1 MSLKQLS
8 VIGAGRVG
16 QTVAALLT
24 RTHRVVINEVCN
36 RSLGSAQL
44 AVDFIGQGQGVANI
58 SSMRPSELW
67 MISCVDSEIAAV
79 SHLLA
84 ATGVVRSGDIVF
96 HTSGALPS
104 TVLAPFHAC
113 GAHVASI
120 HPVKSFADPSLAVET
135 FEGTW
140 CGVEGDDSACVELTR
155 LFGSIG
161 ASVFRFTAEAKELCH
176 IGHVFASNYL
186 VAILD
191 CAQHL
196 YSAAGVPESV
206 RGAFLQSIVEG
217 TLQNVSILGGERALT
232 GPVKRGDTVVIKRH
246 LELLQTQA
254 PELCGAYAELAKG
267 ALRIAER
274 AGLHPEKVEAV
285 SKVLA
290 TR

>member
-1 MSLKQLS
+1 
-8 VIGAGRVG
+8 
-16 QTVAALLT
+16 
-24 RTHRVVINEVCN
+24 
-36 RSLGSAQL
+36 
-44 AVDFIGQGQGVANI
+44 
-58 SSMRPSELW
+58 